1 MTEKIAL
8 AAAMVHNEL
17 VADLHPDFFVELKS
31 VAKAVKRLYYENKS
45 ITPNMVALKVEGPI
59 DDIIVYYPT
68 KEEGEEAIGL
78 LKTEFQK
85 RELKDGFEFA
95 IKMLE
100 KHPMDFVLKLVS
112 DKIGSIQNLDDKRTF
127 SSEELIEPLLEQ
139 MANAKLHGAWQP
151 LLGIPHADEVFK
163 GVRAGENQ
171 LWVAGAKVGK
181 SSLVS
186 RAIQYHLEENIPLY
200 VASGELTEI
209 DQIVRPLSSFAGH
222 TTDEIEQGTVMNDP
236 NFIRALDKL
245 RNKKTFITN
254 DMMSCRMME
263 DAVLRYKYLHGVTTF
278 IFDQLNHFDEVR
290 KDRSTGSSIG
300 IQEVA
305 AYSRFL
311 AIKHKV
317 CIIVFHQF
325 NNAAI
330 TAPHF
335 RGTENDAKG
344 GASTKS
350 QWSKLILLHRPE
362 FHGLTEFTDGPFK
375 GLRSKGLLEIQV
387 GIGNRLAPGSAL
399 VKFIGEQQIIDIPDE
414 FMSMGGKQIPLREA
428 YYHGRAPEVTED
440 YPVFSSEKSSVED
453 ILPF

>member
-17 VADLHPDFFVELKS
+17 VADLHHDFFVEFKPI
-31 VAKAVKRLYYENKS
+31 AKAIKRLYYENKS

-171 LWVAGAKVGK
+171 LWIGDAKSGK
-181 SSLVS
+181 SAIAS
-186 RAIQYHLEENIPLY
+186 RAIQYHLEQDIPLY
-200 VASGELTEI
+200 VASGETTEI
-209 DQIVRPLSSFAGH
+209 DQIIRPIASLSGH
-222 TTDEIEQGTVMNDP
+222 STDSIESGSVMNDKR
-236 NFIRALDKL
+236 FLESLDTL
-245 RNKKTFITN
+245 RKKKVFITN
-254 DMMSCRMME
+254 DRMNLRMVE
-263 DAVLRYKYLHGVTTF
+263 DAILRYRYLHGVTTF
-278 IFDQLNHFDEVR
+278 IFDQLNLFDEVQQ
-290 KDRSTGSSIG
+290 DRSTGSSIG
-300 IQEVA
+300 VQQVA
-305 AYSRFL
+305 AFTRYMS
-311 AIKHKV
+311 IKHKV

-325 NNAAI
+325 NVSVSHSL
-330 TAPHF
+330 TK
-335 RGTENDAKG
+335 RGTKDDAKG
-344 GASTKS
+344 GGATKS
-350 QWSKLILLHRPE
+350 QWSKLVLLYRPE
-362 FHGLTEFTDGPFK
+362 QYGLVEFADGPFK
-375 GLRSKGLLEIQV
+375 GMRSHGLMEIYV
-387 GIGNRLAPGSAL
+387 GAGNRLPSGSAL
-399 VKFIGEQQIIDIPDE
+399 LKFIGEQQAVDIPDE
-414 FMSMGGKQIPLREA
+414 YMTIGGKKIPLREA
-428 YYHGRAPEVTED
+428 VYHGSAPEITDD
-440 YPVFSSEKSSVED
+440 YPVFGSGASSEKD
-453 ILPF
+453 DLPF